1 MLLAAGRGERMR
13 PLTDTCP
20 KPLLKVGGQ
29 PLIVWHLQ
37 RLAAAGFHEVVI
49 NHAYMG
55 EQIVAALGDG
65 QRFGLNIHYSAEPPG
80 ALETAGGIANAL
92 PLLGTRPFLVVSA
105 DIFCDWDLRRAFRL
119 AEDIDAGP
127 SSAHLV
133 LVSNPEYHPGGD
145 FLLAG
150 EFVHDD
156 DSGHS
161 GERLTFGNIGVYHP
175 ALFAGIRAGESVR
188 LGPLMRSW
196 MQEGK
201 VTGERY
207 DGTWANIGDP
217 EQLHALDVLLGGAA
231 ISDLDGEGK

>member
-37 RLAAAGFHEVVI
+37 RLAAAGFREVVI

-55 EQIVAALGDG
+55 EKIVAELGDG
-65 QRFGLNIHYSAEPPG
+65 QGYGLTIHYSPEPHG
-80 ALETAGGIANAL
+80 ALETAGGIAKAL
-92 PLLGTRPFLVVSA
+92 PLLGTKPFLVVSA
-105 DIFCDWDLRRAFRL
+105 DIFCDWDLRRAFQLGKRI
-119 AEDIDAGP
+119 EAG
-127 SSAHLV
+127 SSNAHLV
-133 LVSNPEYHPGGD
+133 LVPNPAYHLGGD
-145 FLLAG
+145 FLMAG
-150 EFVHDD
+150 EQVYDD
-156 DSGHS
+156 ESGSS
-161 GERLTFGNIGVYHP
+161 GERLTFGNIGIYHP
-175 ALFAGIRAGESVR
+175 ALFAGVSPGESAR

-207 DGTWANIGDP
+207 DGTWANIGNP
-217 EQLHALDVLLGGAA
+217 EQLHELDALLGGAPKA
-231 ISDLDGEGK
+231 I